1 MSVNI
6 PWINKPKINDLV
18 LSDFLMRRTPSRSAK
33 NQGISMS
40 DVLSFTMGLG
50 THTGII
56 NGMVKSE
63 NGGDNTLFDMT
74 AGTAIKIDRSDPNNI
89 IYTPVDFPGLTGQ
102 LDTNLTEP
110 FSQVFMDPDTQIV
123 TTEIFPPD
131 SLADIHDR
139 IFCGVI
145 LHTAGVISAI
155 LDNPIIAYG
164 SSISEINEMVLGGGV
179 TIFGGEITANGANL
193 KLDVASG
200 VFQLYGRGRQ
210 FDTTNPNSAE
220 IAAQTPAPLGNFIKS
235 YEDAGGD
242 LVIDASSND
251 IDPTMFNEDGL
262 GTLETV
268 GNNQYTVFR
277 CFYAILP
284 GGFTRLLLYYG
295 TQEYALLA
303 LALSSAEPTFVEQRD
318 TIRLAPLGDLAI
330 REDVVDYQAA
340 LLSGLAG
347 FQRKIRRV

>member
-1 MSVNI
+1 MSVEI
-6 PWINKPKINDLV
+6 PWSLKPKINGLSLTDL
-18 LSDFLMRRTPSRSAK
+18 LQRRTPNQSVK
-33 NQGISMS
+33 NQEISMS
-40 DVLSFTMGLG
+40 DLLSFITMFG
-50 THTGII
+50 THTGVID
-56 NGMVKSE
+56 GMVKSV
-63 NGGDNTLFDMT
+63 NGGDNTKFDMT
-74 AGTAIKIDRSDPNNI
+74 AGTGIKIDRSDPNNI

-102 LDTNLTEP
+102 LDTNLSEP
-110 FSQVFMDPDTQIV
+110 FSQVFMDPDTLVV
-123 TTEIFPPD
+123 TTENLPPD

-145 LHTAGVISAI
+145 LHTSGVISAI

-164 SSISEINEMVLGGGV
+164 TSTSEINEMVLGGGV
-179 TIFGGEITANGANL
+179 TIFGGNITANGANL
-193 KLDVASG
+193 KLDVDPG

-210 FDTTNPNSAE
+210 FDTTNPNSSE
-220 IAAQTPAPLGNFIKS
+220 IAAQTPVPLGNFIKS

-242 LVIDASSND
+242 LVIDASTND
-251 IDPTMFNEDGL
+251 MDPTMFNEDGL
-262 GTLETV
+262 GTLQAVQNNNFTV
-268 GNNQYTVFR
+268 LR

-303 LALSSAEPTFVEQRD
+303 SALSSAEPTFVEQRD

-330 REDVVDYQAA
+330 REDVVDYEAA
-340 LLSGLAG
+340 LLSGLAA

>member
-1 MSVNI
+1 MVKKTYGQLPPEQIQSNSIIAFEAVSGFT
-6 PWINKPKINDLV
+6 KR
-18 LSDFLMRRTPSRSAK
+18 STPTELT
-33 NQGISMS
+33 N
-40 DVLSFTMGLG
+40 LTL
-50 THTGII
+50 HTGII
-56 NGMVKSE
+56 NGMVKSV
-63 NGGDNTLFDMT
+63 NGGDDTLFDMT
-74 AGTAIKIDRSDPNNI
+74 AGTAIMVDRSDPTNVI
-89 IYTPVDFPGLTGQ
+89 VTHVDFPGLTGQ

-110 FSQVFMDPDTQIV
+110 FSQVFMDPDTLVV
-123 TTEIFPPD
+123 TTEILPPD
-131 SLADIHDR
+131 SLADINDR

-210 FDTTNPNSAE
+210 FDPNNPNSSE
-220 IAAQTPAPLGNFIKS
+220 IAAQTPVPVGNFIKS

-251 IDPTMFNEDGL
+251 IDPTMFNEDNL

-268 GNNQYTVFR
+268 GNNLFTVFR

-295 TQEYALLA
+295 TQEYSSAE

-318 TIRLAPLGDLAI
+318 TIRLAPLGNLAI
-330 REDVVDYQAA
+330 REDVLDYQTA
-340 LLSGLAG
+340 LLSGMAA
-347 FQRKIRRV
+347 FNRKIRRV